1 MENNN
6 EQQVDEQNTQQ
17 TEQPKENVDQG
28 ESISGYVKQE
38 VVSQLVEIGFSK
50 IVAEKACFFNQSI
63 LEKSIEWIYEHQQDP
78 DFEEELRIVGQQ
90 NNVQLSDEEI
100 KKKAKE
106 LQEQAR
112 RKYVQKQ
119 KELEEEQEKNR
130 VRQTKELLIA
140 KREMEDA
147 DARRFIEIQKQKK
160 KEEEAEKRR
169 MLEILAR
176 DKEERFGKK
185 FDPLT
190 QGTKKEYTPFD
201 NIEHFSKAIRTLYPT
216 FRGEE
221 AINCFNTLKV
231 VLNNILKNPAEEKFR
246 KVKMTNPN
254 FHERVGKIQLA
265 VKILKELGFEED
277 GEFMVVKN
285 PDSELFTK
293 SAKLFEDNVNSLS
306 S

>member
-1 MENNN
+1 MENIN
-6 EQQVDEQNTQQ
+6 EQLQNQPSEQNV
-17 TEQPKENVDQG
+17 ENVDQG

-38 VVSQLVEIGFSK
+38 VVSQLVEMGFSK
-50 IVAEKACFFNQSI
+50 NVSEKACFFNQSI

-78 DFEEELRIVGQQ
+78 DFEEELRIVGKQ
-90 NNVQLSDEEI
+90 NDVQLSEEEI

-112 RKYVQKQ
+112 NRYLQKQ

-147 DARRFIEIQKQKK
+147 EAKRFIEIQKMKK

-185 FDPLT
+185 YDPIS
-190 QGTKKEYTPFD
+190 QSSKKEYTPFE
-201 NIEHFSKAIRTLYPT
+201 NVKHYSKAIKTLYPT

-221 AINCFNTLKV
+221 AVNCFNTLKV
-231 VLNNILKNPAEEKFR
+231 VLNNIIKNPGEEKFR

-254 FHERVGKIQLA
+254 FYERVGKIQLG
-265 VKILKELGFEED
+265 VKILKELGFEDD

-285 PDSELFTK
+285 PDSELFSN
-293 SAKLFEDNVNSLS
+293 SAKLFEEYVNTLNS
-306 S
+306 